1 MCKRRNKILSM
12 LLVCCMMVSALM
24 PLSTIIASAASDGN
38 NQDVIMNEDGV
49 PTTYKVGGIDYELV
63 KGAFNYTSAEYEE
76 MSTYF
81 YYSDGYF
88 AQAPEYYNEHFAS
101 FAASAKKD
109 VLPVPEG

>member
-49 PTTYKVGGIDYELV
+49 PTTYKVGDVDYELV
-63 KGAFNYTSAEYEE
+63 RAHLTIRPLNT
-76 MSTYF
+76 
-81 YYSDGYF
+81 
-88 AQAPEYYNEHFAS
+88 
-101 FAASAKKD
+101 KK
-109 VLPVPEG
+109 